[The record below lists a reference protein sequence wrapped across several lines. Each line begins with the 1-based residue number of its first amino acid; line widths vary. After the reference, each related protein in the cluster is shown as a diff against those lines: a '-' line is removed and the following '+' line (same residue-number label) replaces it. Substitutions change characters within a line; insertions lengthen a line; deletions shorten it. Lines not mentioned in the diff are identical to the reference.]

1 MSDYALEADGW
12 EDEEAAM
19 EDIRRAVEEA
29 DAEAAAQRAAEWAAF
44 EQDMQ
49 TAYPWPEGEID
60 PFTPRQAA

>member
-1 MSDYALEADGW
+1 MSDYALEADDW
-12 EDEEAAM
+12 QTDEAAM

-49 TAYPWPEGEID
+49 DAYPWPEID
-60 PFTPRQAA
+60 PFESRKAA